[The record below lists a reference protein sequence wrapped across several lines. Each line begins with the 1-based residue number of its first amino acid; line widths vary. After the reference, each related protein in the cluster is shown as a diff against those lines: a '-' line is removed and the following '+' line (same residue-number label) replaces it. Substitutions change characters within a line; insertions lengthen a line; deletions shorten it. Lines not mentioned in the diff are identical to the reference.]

1 MSTRNPPGEQ
11 RARGARSWLP
21 RTRTQVAELGRF
33 GSVGAA
39 AYVVDLGL
47 FNLLQRGPGEVLAGR
62 PLTAKVVAVTV
73 ATLAAW
79 LGSRYWTFAELRTS
93 SRTRELAGF
102 VAVNVGG
109 LVIGVGCLGFSHY
122 LLGLTSP
129 LADNIS
135 ANGVG
140 LVLGMVF
147 RYVLYK
153 RLVFTGTPQALR
165 AAAPEADA
173 GP

>member
-1 MSTRNPPGEQ
+1 MSTRTPPGEHHL
-11 RARGARSWLP
+11 RGVRSWLP
-21 RTRTQVAELGRF
+21 RTRTQIAELARF
-33 GSVGAA
+33 GSVGTA

-47 FNLLQRGPGEVLAGR
+47 FNLPQRGPREVLAGK
-62 PLTAKVVAVTV
+62 PLTAKVVSVAV

-93 SRTRELAGF
+93 SRPRELAGF

-140 LVLGMVF
+140 LALGMGF

-165 AAAPEADA
+165 VAAASEADTV
-173 GP
+173 